1 MDRSLKKATENL
13 LEMKRK
19 FRYRA
24 LQIRYQDMTKVVP
37 IFAFQ
42 NRALCRKRWR
52 RRFGQRATISLCR

>member
-19 FRYRA
+19 FGYRA

-37 IFAFQ
+37 ISALQ
-42 NRALCRKRWR
+42 TRALCRKR
-52 RRFGQRATISLCR
+52 